1 MLNVAFFFESM
12 KRNHRTRYILA
23 SKSPRRKILLK
34 QIGLNFR
41 VRPSRIN
48 ETLLEN
54 EPPEVAAKRIA
65 LEKAMDVALSDNRNI
80 VIGAD
85 TIVVI
90 DGKIL
95 GKPKTKNEARKMLS
109 ALSGREHTV
118 YTGIAL
124 VDAST
129 RRWNTDVVGT
139 KVKFRKMTSVEIN
152 SYVDS
157 GSPMDKAG
165 AYGIQDDYGA
175 VFVERVNGCFYNVVG
190 FPLSKFYL
198 MLKDF
203 TSDVKKLNGR

>member
-1 MLNVAFFFESM
+1 M

-129 RRWNTDVVGT
+129 RRWNSDVVRT
-139 KVKFRKMTSVEIN
+139 KVKFRKMTSVEID

>member
-1 MLNVAFFFESM
+1 M
-12 KRNHRTRYILA
+12 RYILA

-90 DGKIL
+90 DRKIL

-109 ALSGREHTV
+109 TLSGREHTV

-129 RRWNTDVVGT
+129 RRWNSDVVGT
-139 KVKFRKMTSVEIN
+139 KVKFRKMTSVEID
-152 SYVDS
+152 SYVES

-190 FPLSKFYL
+190 FPLSRFYM
-198 MLKDF
+198 MLKEF
-203 TSDVKKLNGR
+203 TSEVKKLNGR